1 MKNTEKIQQLRQR
14 LLQMDNEEFDEVLN
28 EGNDIDKRTWSTIQR
43 NYQRTDYLRFKP
55 ELIYKLAEPFTTAQS
70 MIDYKGE
77 NEVQIN
83 AAGRYLQY
91 NWKGQY
97 PRPEW
102 FSSDKLNQTKEEV
115 VAEAKK
121 LRGKFNDIPDTLKQ
135 KLWRHY
141 DSNELKTLLPNLSW
155 SRKPKTDDE
164 RYDILNQYKT
174 AAECRNSSKQNK
186 NMLSQVSTDKGV
198 KYPRTYALLQEK
210 KSGHTSTRSKRG
222 SYKQRTPAIIQ
233 CDLDKNVIQVFKT
246 WDDVLDA
253 GFKRSS
259 VASAIRGTDGHN
271 KHKGYLWR
279 HEYQD
284 FTK

>member
-55 ELIYKLAEPFTTAQS
+55 ELIYKLAEPYTTAQS

-102 FSSDKLNQTKEEV
+102 FDEVEKRQTKEEV
-115 VAEAKK
+115 LEEAKTLK
-121 LRGKFNDIPDTLKQ
+121 GKFKNIPESLKQ

-141 DSNELKTLLPNLSW
+141 DNDELKILLPNLSW
-155 SRKPKTDDE
+155 SRKPKSDTE
-164 RYDILNQYKT
+164 RFIILSQYET

-186 NMLSQVSTDKGV
+186 NMLSQVSADKGV
-198 KYPRTYALLQEK
+198 KYPKTYALLQQK
-210 KSGHTSTRSKRG
+210 KSGHNSTRSKRG
-222 SYKQRTPAIIQ
+222 SYKQRTPSIEQ
-233 CDLDKNVIQVFKT
+233 YDLNGNLLQVFST
-246 WDDVLDA
+246 WDDVINA

-259 VASAIRGTDGHN
+259 VGCAIRGTDGHN
-271 KHKGYLWR
+271 RHKGYIWK
-279 HEYQD
+279 Y
-284 FTK
+284 K